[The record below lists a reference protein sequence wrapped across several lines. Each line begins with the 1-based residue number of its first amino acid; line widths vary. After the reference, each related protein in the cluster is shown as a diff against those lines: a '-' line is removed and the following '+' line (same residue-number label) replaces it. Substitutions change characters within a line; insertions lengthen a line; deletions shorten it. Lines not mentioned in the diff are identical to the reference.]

1 MNASVVLREGGSS
14 RQRSWLGGLLALVM
28 AVALILMGAELAAVG
43 LIASLMGVAIVR
55 RPQAAIYLFSLLLFT
70 NAPVVASRFHGVP
83 SAAALGAAGLLVIP
97 LLYQCLVLHQR
108 IVVTPAL
115 PWLLAFVAFRL
126 VAILWAP
133 DRDLAMD
140 SAITTLAEG
149 LMLYLLLTNVI
160 RDRSTLR
167 HVLWTLLLAGGVLG
181 SMSVIQQM
189 AGSTSLT
196 FGGFAQTSIDD
207 RLLDFDSSSHDAR
220 SAGPIGEKNYYA
232 QFMLFLVPIAFG
244 LMRSETLRSKKLLA
258 ACLMT
263 LIAMG
268 IAATASRGAA
278 VGFVAMMTVM
288 IWMREIRL
296 RSVAWIGIVVVSI
309 VTVFPAY
316 RERLHSLLIAI
327 EILPGGG
334 EIQAVEKSLQG
345 RMSEMSAA
353 AIIFSQHPIGG
364 VGPGN
369 FPPEFL
375 RQAGSLGFQVHAEQ
389 RMAHCSYLEIA
400 AETGLIGLGLYL
412 GILAA
417 IARSLWRGRRDASC
431 PEDHHWLTAML
442 MVLVALG
449 TTGLF
454 LSFAFERYY
463 WFVLALAAATVRV
476 THTASEDSV
485 DRRTGNETLSG
496 GME

>member
-14 RQRSWLGGLLALVM
+14 RQRSWLLALVM
-28 AVALILMGAELAAVG
+28 AVALIFMGAELAAVG

-189 AGSTSLT
+189 AG
-196 FGGFAQTSIDD
+196 
-207 RLLDFDSSSHDAR
+207 SSSHDAR

-496 GME
+496 GMECKYRSFR